1 MKIELS
7 KAAARRQN
15 EIMVHAF
22 VEAGVMNHEQ
32 GEEAINALYEKK
44 EGFNTDLLSVID
56 TPETVIIVINDDAT
70 TEMLEAASPFLPSLL
85 AAAKS
90 LAVIAKSMSKA
101 IGAVQ
106 KKWHDKFIM
115 QLREQKGYSDN
126 ENE

>member
-7 KAAARRQN
+7 KSAARRQN
-15 EIMVHAF
+15 EIMVRAF

-44 EGFNTDLLSVID
+44 TGFNTDLLSVID
-56 TPETVIIVINDDAT
+56 TPETVIVVINDDAT

-106 KKWHDKFIM
+106 KKWHDKFIT

>member
-7 KAAARRQN
+7 KASARKQN
-15 EIMVHAF
+15 EIIVTAL
-22 VEAGVMNHEQ
+22 VEAGAMTHEQ

-44 EGFNTDLLSVID
+44 EGFTTDLLSVID
-56 TPETVIIVINDDAT
+56 TPETVIIIINDDAT

-85 AAAKS
+85 TAAKS

-106 KKWHDKFIM
+106 KKWHTRFLE

>member
-7 KAAARRQN
+7 KMAARKQN

-22 VEAGVMNHEQ
+22 VEAGIMNHEQ

-56 TPETVIIVINDDAT
+56 TPETVIVIINDDAT

-106 KKWHDKFIM
+106 KKWHDKFIT
-115 QLREQKGYSDN
+115 QLREQKGYGN